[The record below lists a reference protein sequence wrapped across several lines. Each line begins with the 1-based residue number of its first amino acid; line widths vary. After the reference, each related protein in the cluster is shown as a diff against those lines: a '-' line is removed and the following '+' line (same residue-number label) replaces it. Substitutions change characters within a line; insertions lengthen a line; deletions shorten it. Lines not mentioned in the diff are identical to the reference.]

1 MAFQRQPPTPPEPPI
16 LSGRVPPNDLGAEAA
31 VISAILLDPSK
42 LLEVRAVLADGADSF
57 YSDQHRLL
65 FEAMVDLAD
74 RGEPL
79 DNITV
84 IHWLRDRELVQRA
97 GGAKYLGAIVDATP
111 AVANVGEHAGI
122 VADMR
127 ARRRLIAECQ
137 RIAAEGYGEVVESW
151 VDVSVSEIAE
161 LTDGRL
167 ASSWNVLDADDI
179 FAELPPIPWVVEGL
193 EIAPGPVTMIAGY
206 GYSKK
211 TLSAQALAIAVA
223 GGLPV
228 WDRWSSRQGKVV
240 HVDYEQGA
248 RLTRERYQRLAR
260 GMQLE
265 ASQLRGQIEVVS
277 LPGTYLDSANAEAV
291 FSRQLDGATLAIV
304 DSYRAAAPTIDENS
318 SEARMPLDM
327 LGRVSERT
335 GCAVIVIHHAR
346 KPQPLA
352 GGGKKHG
359 IRGTGALFDAC
370 QSIFVLGAED
380 GNDPSLATHEK
391 ARITGKLVD
400 DFALRAVDLDGRWG
414 LQILAEDAD
423 QLEDDRAKAETDA
436 LCNHILQVVRSNP
449 GMATRT
455 VTKLARRKYSSV
467 SAALQILEADGSVQ
481 DLKVGRGGSKW
492 HAHAQNGGTSNQ

>member
-1 MAFQRQPPTPPEPPI
+1 MQAMSFQRQPPPTEPAI
-16 LSGRVPPNDLGAEAA
+16 VAGRVPPNDLGAEAA
-31 VISAILLDPSK
+31 VISACLLDSSK

-65 FEAMVDLAD
+65 FDAMLDLAD
-74 RGEPL
+74 RGEPI
-79 DNITV
+79 DNVTV
-84 IHWLRDRELVQRA
+84 IHWLRERELVQRA
-97 GGAKYLGAIVDATP
+97 GGATYLGQVVDATP
-111 AVANVGEHAGI
+111 AVANVAEHAGI

-127 ARRRLIAECQ
+127 ARRRLIAKCQ
-137 RIAAEGYGEVVESW
+137 LTASQGYGEVGDSW
-151 VDVSVSEIAE
+151 VDISVAEIAE

-167 ASSWNVLDADDI
+167 ASTWNVLDADDI

-193 EIAPGPVTMIAGY
+193 ELAPGPPTMIAGY

-211 TLSAQALAIAVA
+211 TLSAQALGIAVA

-260 GMQLE
+260 GMQLD
-265 ASQLRGQIEVVS
+265 ASQLRGQLEVVS

-318 SEARMPLDM
+318 SEARVPLDM
-327 LGRVSERT
+327 LGRVSQRT
-335 GCAVIVIHHAR
+335 GCAVLVIHHAR
-346 KPQPLA
+346 KPQPMA
-352 GGGKKHG
+352 GGGKKHS

-370 QSIFVLGAED
+370 QCIIVLGAED

-414 LQILAEDAD
+414 LQILAEDAE
-423 QLEDDRAKAETDA
+423 QLEDDRAKAENEE
-436 LCNHILQVVRSNP
+436 LCKHILQVVRSNP

-455 VTKLARRKYSSV
+455 VQQLARRKYSTV
-467 SAALQILEADGSVQ
+467 AAALQILEADGAVQ

-492 HAHAQNGGTSNQ
+492 HAHAGNV